1 MGLTEKDR
9 FRKWEAQLQEWM
21 LEPPSNWRDIFALRD
36 YVRQVAKKAEH
47 RYCAIVLKP
56 FLCAVTE
63 KQTLASIKSAYQYG
77 GDFMSKIAAA
87 ALAGD
92 PRTATACCGLSRKS
106 SPNTDQAALSTTS
119 TSDYA

>member
-92 PRTATACCGLSRKS
+92 PRNRDRVLRAFPEIIAKYGPGSAFY
-106 SPNTDQAALSTTS
+106 NE
-119 TSDYA
+119 YI

>member
-21 LEPPSNWRDIFALRD
+21 PEPPSNWRDIFALRD
-36 YVRQVAKKAEH
+36 YVRQVAKKAKH

-56 FLCAVTE
+56 LLCAVTG
-63 KQTLASIKSAYQYG
+63 KQTLASIKSAHQYG
-77 GDFMSKIAAA
+77 GDFISKIAAA

-92 PRTATACCGLSRKS
+92 PRNRDRVL
-106 SPNTDQAALSTTS
+106 QAFPEIIAQYGPGSGF
-119 TSDYA
+119 YNEHI